1 MLKLTWW
8 KHSFERLNEEYDM
21 AKRKKQVLDN
31 LLNSGRIS
39 QSTYESFNKEIDE
52 AIAEI
57 ERQQEN
63 LLEKMNSKMGE
74 LEQHVKTLEMLL
86 ANFEIQHVAG
96 EVDEEVYQR
105 EIDLLS
111 MGLETARRELDV
123 IREAMNQLSS
133 GMHIPTTEVVM
144 PQEMEPQPAESVEA
158 SPQLEVEVT
167 EETIPVV
174 ESEET
179 PEESVEQNLPEPP
192 VESVEGG
199 ETDSFRS
206 PQEAQEEPQEN
217 PQETSQNPEETQLI
231 ETEAEGEER
240 QEA

>member
-1 MLKLTWW
+1 VLKLTWW
-8 KHSFERLNEEYDM
+8 KHSFERLNEEYEM
-21 AKRKKQVLDN
+21 AKRKKQALDN

-96 EVDEEVYQR
+96 EIDEEVYQR

-123 IREAMNQLSS
+123 VREAVNQLSS
-133 GMHIPTTEVVM
+133 GMQILTTETVV

-199 ETDSFRS
+199 ETESFRS
-206 PQEAQEEPQEN
+206 PQEAQEEPQE
-217 PQETSQNPEETQLI
+217 TSQNPEETQSM